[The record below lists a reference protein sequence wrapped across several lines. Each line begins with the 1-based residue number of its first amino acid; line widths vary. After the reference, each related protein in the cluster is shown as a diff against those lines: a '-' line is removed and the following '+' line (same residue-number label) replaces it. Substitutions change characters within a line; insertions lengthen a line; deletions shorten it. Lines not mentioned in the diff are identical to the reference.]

1 MKDID
6 DVHYWHGKRVHKDFK
21 IKKLRR
27 IPWLVCLKRYII
39 VSWCILQLLKYTFL
53 NTYIWSC
60 KISFS
65 TQITIGNHCVKRV
78 RIRSYSGPHFSR
90 IFSHSDWYLFVFSP
104 NTGKYGKNVDQNNS
118 EYRLF
123 LRSTVILLLW
133 VLQYLLFSFFVFV
146 CFIFKKFIVRPGPMH
161 YCFRKSFVYK

>member
-90 IFSHSDWYLFVFSP
+90 ISPHLNWIWRDTPYLSVFSP
-104 NTGKYGKNVDQNNS
+104 SARKFRKNVDQNNS
-118 EYRLF
+118 EYGHF
-123 LRSTVILLLW
+123 
-133 VLQYLLFSFFVFV
+133 
-146 CFIFKKFIVRPGPMH
+146 
-161 YCFRKSFVYK
+161 